1 MAGSH
6 KSLLKIEPSNELD
19 FFGPFVNVQ
28 SSIIK
33 LTNPSTDRI
42 TFKVKTTV
50 PKRYCVRPSCGIVE
64 PSETVN
70 VAGKNSANESPLKV
84 MLQPFDCDGAEK
96 NKHKFMIQSMVLD
109 HDPAGNLEQIWRE
122 ANSSVISDA
131 RLKCTLRMPDDLL
144 KCEPEELVFEGP
156 VSESSTCNLTVRNT
170 SPRDVV
176 FKVKTNAPKRYVV
189 TPNEDIIKARE
200 MRIIKVSTVAG
211 VESSGESRDRI
222 ALLSAV
228 ASDEMPTSLSQF
240 WQLVDKARVSEKF
253 FTCTFP
259 GQDQSSTIAPTNTL
273 GQLTQEIEKLRKEN
287 EELKCQAAMSK
298 LGRETSSQPVVTAA
312 APSGPLETLRM
323 NVPPIIYLLITF
335 LFALAVG
342 KFML

>member
-1 MAGSH
+1 M
-6 KSLLKIEPSNELD
+6 SLIFL
-19 FFGPFVNVQ
+19 
-28 SSIIK
+28 
-33 LTNPSTDRI
+33 
-42 TFKVKTTV
+42 
-50 PKRYCVRPSCGIVE
+50 
-64 PSETVN
+64 
-70 VAGKNSANESPLKV
+70 
-84 MLQPFDCDGAEK
+84 
-96 NKHKFMIQSMVLD
+96 
-109 HDPAGNLEQIWRE
+109 WRE
-122 ANSSVISDA
+122 ASPSLISDA

-144 KCEPEELVFEGP
+144 KCDPDELVFEGP

-189 TPNEDIIKARE
+189 TPNEDVIKARE
-200 MRIIKVSTVAG
+200 MRIIKISTVAG
-211 VESSGESRDRI
+211 VESGGESRDRI
-222 ALLSAV
+222 AVLSAV
-228 ASDEMPTSLSQF
+228 ASDEMPPSLSQF
-240 WQLVDKARVSEKF
+240 WQLVEKARVSEKF

-259 GQDQSSTIAPTNTL
+259 GQDQQPSNIAPTNTV

-312 APSGPLETLRM
+312 APSGTLETLRM